1 MHNITQILEQAFI
14 DLNTTEVV
22 EKVDKRTV
30 PYGQLYH
37 EIWNIETQV
46 TISEAAED
54 LHLTIAFSQAFPYRL
69 PDIYYF
75 DTKYDPI
82 PHIGPKDRKLCLYED
97 GASYSIE
104 DPFAII
110 KDAISKAK
118 RLIYAS
124 AKRLNLSDFE
134 EEIISYW
141 NESYD
146 KESEVDDSYLIWGNL
161 PSGSCTLETW
171 DYFKPKFALED
182 SRDYPA
188 TLVVPVEYN
197 YDELERYLGTRN
209 KVLKGRCIFSKSTII
224 PKTPPYSCTVKD
236 IIDWTKDEEDRKKI
250 IQEIN
255 SNTGCTLFFPLGESN
270 SLAGVRIR
278 FIKYK
283 TDGFRAGKK
292 TPYLAWTEFEKKNQF
307 LERLLCRVYSS
318 NRIAQRTNGRL
329 MNHRDLCIAG
339 LGSIGSNLCSFL
351 FGHNNTSFT
360 VVDRDTLTVDN
371 IGRHLLGFNYLG
383 NNKALALC
391 DHFKNVRP
399 DADMTA
405 ICGHIED
412 YVLDP
417 KFSNKQNTALFVCT
431 GDQMSEIFVID
442 SITNGTVTCP
452 VFFLWLEPYGIAGH
466 MVYINPA
473 DNIDVSRIF
482 NENGLY
488 VNNLIE
494 DEEYIAKSNTF
505 TERDAGCN
513 GRYAL
518 YSGNDVTLLLS
529 VMYPEIE
536 NLLEHS
542 SCSKF
547 YRWIGNINL
556 AQARNI
562 KLKQIE
568 NLERG
573 KVEIVQL

>member
-1 MHNITQILEQAFI
+1 MHNISQILEQAFT
-14 DLNTTEVV
+14 DLNSTELV
-22 EKVDKRTV
+22 ERVDKRDV
-30 PYGQLYH
+30 PDGKLYY
-37 EIWNIETQV
+37 EIWHVETQT
-46 TISEAAED
+46 TISDAAEE
-54 LHLTIAFSQAFPYRL
+54 LHLTVAFPQAFPYRL

-82 PHIGPKDRKLCLYED
+82 PHIGPKDRKLCLYES
-97 GASYSIE
+97 GASYPIE
-104 DPFAII
+104 DPLAII

-134 EEIISYW
+134 EEIFNYW

-146 KESEVDDSYLIWGNL
+146 KECEVDDSYLIWGAL
-161 PSGSCTLETW
+161 PSDSCTLETW

-182 SRDYPA
+182 SRDYPS
-188 TLVVPVEYN
+188 TLVMPVEYN
-197 YDELERYLGTRN
+197 NDELERYLGTRN

-224 PKTPPYSCTVKD
+224 PQTPPYNCTVKD
-236 IIDWTKDEEDRKKI
+236 IIAWTKDEDDRKKI

-255 SNTGCTLFFPLGESN
+255 SNTGCTLFFPLGGSN

-278 FIKYK
+278 SIKYK
-283 TDGFRAGKK
+283 TDGFRTGKK
-292 TPYLAWTEFEKKNQF
+292 TPYLAWTEFEKKNQY
-307 LERLLCRVYSS
+307 LERLLCRVYSN
-318 NRIAQRTNGRL
+318 NRIVQRTNGSL
-329 MNHRDLCIAG
+329 MNHRDLCVAG

-399 DADMTA
+399 DANITA

-412 YVLDP
+412 YVLDAA
-417 KFSNKQNTALFVCT
+417 FSNIHNTALFVCT
-431 GDQMSEIFVID
+431 GDHMSEIFVIE
-442 SITNGTVTCP
+442 SIRKGAVTCP

-466 MVYINPA
+466 MVYINPT
-473 DNIDVSRIF
+473 DGIDVSRIF
-482 NENGLY
+482 NENGLF

-494 DEEYIAKSNTF
+494 DEEYIAKSNAF

-536 NLLEHS
+536 NLLEHP

-547 YRWIGNINL
+547 YRWIGNINI
-556 AQARNI
+556 AQSKNI
-562 KLKQIE
+562 SLKQIE